1 MLNDRFR
8 VLLRNAIADAELTTS
23 EGPVPVYGDAILLGN
38 PGTWDEYIG
47 QDLAKHRLQAAVAAS
62 VTLPRRATASKLRKL
77 AMGGKSDMKALPY
90 LRWIYSGNL
99 TICQ

>member
-1 MLNDRFR
+1 LICW
-8 VLLRNAIADAELTTS
+8 LIAEW
-23 EGPVPVYGDAILLGN
+23 V
-38 PGTWDEYIG
+38 TWSSF
-47 QDLAKHRLQAAVAAS
+47 AAS

>member
-1 MLNDRFR
+1 M
-8 VLLRNAIADAELTTS
+8 IYLT
-23 EGPVPVYGDAILLGN
+23 
-38 PGTWDEYIG
+38 
-47 QDLAKHRLQAAVAAS
+47 QRLDHAHQTTAS

-90 LRWIYSGNL
+90 LCWIYSGNL